1 MINYIQL
8 ILEVETL
15 EIQISSEILNLIPDF
30 KIGMIEY
37 TNITV
42 ADSPQM
48 LKGRLQ
54 MYQESIYFDLE
65 NENVSELPGIQE
77 WRKIF
82 KQTGKD
88 PNRYRPSVEAL
99 YRRVK
104 KQNFLPSVQSAI
116 DVNNFFSLQYQ
127 VPIGIYDC
135 EKLSGLISVRIGQ
148 EKEEYL
154 GLNGRINSL
163 EHLIISSDVNGPF
176 GSPFV
181 DSERSPVTE
190 NTKNAL
196 QIIYL
201 RPSTNLE
208 SAKSI
213 TESLMNMFIQNH
225 GGEASFHILP
235 C

>member
-1 MINYIQL
+1 MINYIQH

-15 EIQISSEILNLIPDF
+15 EIQISSELLNLIPDF
-30 KIGMIEY
+30 KIGIIEY
-37 TNITV
+37 KNITV

-54 MYQESIYFDLE
+54 MFQESINFELE
-65 NENVSELPGIQE
+65 DKNVTELPGIQE
-77 WRKIF
+77 WRNIF

-135 EKLSGLISVRIGQ
+135 EKLSGPITVRVGQ
-148 EKEEYL
+148 EKEDYL

-163 EHLIISSDVNGPF
+163 EHLIISSDDNGPF

-190 NTKNAL
+190 STKNAL
-196 QIIYL
+196 QIIYI
-201 RPSTNLE
+201 RSSINLE
-208 SAKSI
+208 SAKSL
-213 TESLMNMFIQNH
+213 TESLMNMFVQIH
-225 GGEASFHILP
+225 GGEASYRVLP
-235 C
+235 S